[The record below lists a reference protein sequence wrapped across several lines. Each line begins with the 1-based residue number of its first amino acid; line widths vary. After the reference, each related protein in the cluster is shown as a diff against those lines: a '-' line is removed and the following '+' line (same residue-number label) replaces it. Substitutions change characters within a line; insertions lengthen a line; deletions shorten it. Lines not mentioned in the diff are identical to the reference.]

1 MGKLQRHLDRF
12 DAKIGIEKTDSAN
25 LFDKNVFRGNYSY
38 EVDERQK
45 VMDVSLSEMKFEGE
59 RIEKIN

>member
-12 DAKIGIEKTDSAN
+12 DAKIGLEKTDGAYPV
-25 LFDKNVFRGNYSY
+25 DKNVFREKYAY
-38 EVDERQK
+38 QVDGGGKEL
-45 VMDVSLSEMKFEGE
+45 DVSFSDMKFEGE